1 MLFVS
6 LSKLLVVSLVSIETV
21 PYIDSVK
28 ELASLYDLLLDIVV
42 KLSIGSCL
50 ISRQHKLVS
59 ITCLAS

>member
-1 MLFVS
+1 VLFVS

-28 ELASLYDLLLDIVV
+28 ELASSYDSLLDIVV
-42 KLSIGSCL
+42 KLSIGLCL
-50 ISRQHKLVS
+50 ISGRRKAVS